1 MIGGKKAIVVMP
13 AYNAELTLEKTV
25 AEVPSSIDEII
36 LVDDRS
42 TDRTAEVARRLGLNT
57 IVHERNRGYGG
68 NQKTCYAEALRRGA
82 DIVIMVHPDYQY
94 TPKLIPAMAECIASG
109 LYDVALG
116 SRILGGRS
124 LQGGMPLYK
133 YVANRF
139 LTTAENLLI
148 SEKLSEYHTGYR
160 AFSRRVLLTLPLN
173 ENDDDFVFDNQ
184 MLVQAAYFG
193 FKMAEITCPTLYF
206 DDASSINFKRSVKY
220 GFGVLGTALQFR
232 LARLGL
238 HVPGFLRENGRRL
251 DDPRS
256 GKPATGP
263 GVPRRRRDDHPGER
277 GAPGSSDPRL
287 GIAR

>member
-1 MIGGKKAIVVMP
+1 MIGGQKAIVVMP

-36 LVDDRS
+36 VVDDRS
-42 TDRTAEVARRLGLNT
+42 SDRTAEVARRLGLTT
-57 IVHERNRGYGG
+57 IVHEQNRGYGG

-82 DIVIMVHPDYQY
+82 NIVIMVHPDYQY
-94 TPKLIPAMAECIASG
+94 TPKLIPALAECIASG

-139 LTTAENLLI
+139 LTMTENLLI

-160 AFSRRVLLTLPLN
+160 AFSRRALLTLPLH

-193 FKMAEITCPTLYF
+193 LRIAEVTCPTLYF
-206 DDASSINFKRSVKY
+206 PDASSINFRRSVKY

-232 LARLGL
+232 LAKLGL
-238 HVPGFLRENGRRL
+238 HVPPFLRENGRRL
-251 DDPRS
+251 
-256 GKPATGP
+256 
-263 GVPRRRRDDHPGER
+263 E
-277 GAPGSSDPRL
+277 
-287 GIAR
+287 IAG